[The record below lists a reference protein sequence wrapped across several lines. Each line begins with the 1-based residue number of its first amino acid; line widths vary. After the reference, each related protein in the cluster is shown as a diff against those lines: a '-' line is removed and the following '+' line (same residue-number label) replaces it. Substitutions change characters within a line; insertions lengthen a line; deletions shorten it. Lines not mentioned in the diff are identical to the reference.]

1 MYVRISNKMV
11 NSDDVRDIKTFY
23 SLVEIN
29 YKNGN
34 YESIMCHSDK
44 EASDAVNAVINA
56 KNGVGR
62 YYTSAPSS
70 PAVVTTGRSTSE
82 RIDSI
87 DRQMEAL
94 SAKKKQLQEQKV
106 YEDGC
111 EAIATLLVGS
121 FCAIA
126 DAISSRRDKK
136 RK

>member
-34 YESIMCHSDK
+34 YESILCHSDK

-87 DRQMEAL
+87 DRQMAAL
-94 SAKKKQLQEQKV
+94 NEKKKQLEQQKAA
-106 YEDGC
+106 EDGA
-111 EAIATLLVGS
+111 EALAALLVGGV
-121 FCAIA
+121 CAIA
-126 DAISSRRDKK
+126 DAISSRKK